1 MRHDAKSLCCDE
13 SFVSWEDQEKDLST
27 SLTVRWSWK
36 RKRWESD
43 NAVFWNDRKNKWS
56 CLSDDGKYYYGFRSF
71 RALLK
76 SYVGG
81 ILCEKAYPDWYSRT
95 AASRVPRRGESPVM
109 RASAA
114 QVAAPPGEVVSSTG
128 KGKYIPA
135 QVTTIYYGLRV
146 FLYLVRS
153 RRKI

>member
-27 SLTVRWSWK
+27 SLTVRWGWK

-56 CLSDDGKYYYGFRSF
+56 CRSDDGKYYYGFRSF

-81 ILCEKAYPDWYSRT
+81 ILCEKAYCYGLKNARAKYWFSQY
-95 AASRVPRRGESPVM
+95 PR
-109 RASAA
+109 
-114 QVAAPPGEVVSSTG
+114 
-128 KGKYIPA
+128 
-135 QVTTIYYGLRV
+135 QVTCRV
-146 FLYLVRS
+146 TMRCTGPLPAALC
-153 RRKI
+153 